1 MMVVMATDRLSQ
13 ILDVGQLAALRGI
26 REVRRKLAEL
36 IRRRRIAVRLG
47 RLGCALQVRGDL
59 LRHLLILGWVG
70 LLELLERAHQ
80 LGER

>member
-1 MMVVMATDRLSQ
+1 MVVMATDRLSQ

-36 IRRRRIAVRLG
+36 ARRRRIAIRLG
-47 RLGCALQVRGDL
+47 RLSGALQIRGDL
-59 LRHLLILGWVG
+59 LRHLLILAWVG
-70 LLELLERAHQ
+70 LLKLLERAHQ